1 MGRSTKVIN
10 KGNSEISN
18 KLLQNSEELALEL
31 VNDLEEYLK
40 SKKLLELKDLYDE
53 FARIKDF
60 EDIDSFK
67 SAVLKQVL
75 YILKYGSSNER
86 VRIIGELLKYLF
98 PTKRDINL
106 RHSGN
111 IYFIMNQNIM
121 GDVSEA
127 DVVEGEVNNEKWI
140 QIRN

>member
-127 DVVEGEVNNEKWI
+127 DVVEGEVNNEK
-140 QIRN
+140 